1 MSQNSVGYFVRLA
14 DFDSDAAIFEI
25 WVAFYVYADDAEA
38 RGSIKGR
45 MN

>member
-1 MSQNSVGYFVRLA
+1 MLQFHVFQGGLLLPPEA
-14 DFDSDAAIFEI
+14 LPILI
-25 WVAFYVYADDAEA
+25 WIAFCVYADDAEA

>member
-1 MSQNSVGYFVRLA
+1 MR
-14 DFDSDAAIFEI
+14 SDYNGGAAIFEI
-25 WVAFYVYADDAEA
+25 WVAFFVYADADA